1 MINNIKTKP
10 LENWN
15 IRIEEGHSFKNL
27 AETIKRQKYSSGM
40 GSTFR
45 FKSSKPF
52 SISFIVSIMCIVL
65 HLLCPRN
72 ISWMKILDHQV
83 HESAWSLLCLY
94 FRIWFHVRDMWTHL
108 CRSYDRKHVWTV
120 ILCSLNQVVR
130 IAEYVKPTR
139 LLVGK

>member
-40 GSTFR
+40 GSTVR

-72 ISWMKILDHQV
+72 ISWMKILDQQV
-83 HESAWSLLCLY
+83 HESAWCVYIFVNDFIAEICEHTCVDLMIGNMFEQLY
-94 FRIWFHVRDMWTHL
+94 
-108 CRSYDRKHVWTV
+108 
-120 ILCSLNQVVR
+120 ILCSLNRAVR
-130 IAEYVKPTR
+130 IAEIC
-139 LLVGK
+139 